1 MIAQDAEETGEW
13 ISSLMYS
20 GWFYAVI
27 AAMAVFFFVTLILGL
42 IWLFGHKKEKHPKTI
57 PHAAQDTTFDYSALL
72 AAAGTPNGKPRRLLL
87 AAASLDNLP
96 VTIPVN
102 LAIQLAATE
111 KCLLIDLD
119 TRRDALSHVFE
130 IASVPRPATPVV
142 TGVANLHIWPAHLFT
157 QFRQMDLKSLLAAT
171 QPRYDIILLNAPYLA
186 AHPDRGRII
195 RCAESAVVFS
205 KDKKSAAPL
214 RKLLDKSPCKILK
227 MLGPDGRPLA

>member
-1 MIAQDAEETGEW
+1 MIAQIAEETGEW

-27 AAMAVFFFVTLILGL
+27 TAMAVFFFVTLILGL
-42 IWLFGHKKEKHPKTI
+42 VWLFGHKKEKHPKTI

-130 IASVPRPATPVV
+130 IASVPRPAAPVA
-142 TGVANLHIWPAHLFT
+142 TGIVNLHIWPAHFFS
-157 QFRQMDLKSLLAAT
+157 QRRQMDLKSLLAET
-171 QPRYDIILLNAPYLA
+171 QSSYDIILLNAPYLA
-186 AHPDRGRII
+186 THADRGQII
-195 RCAESAVVFS
+195 RCAGSAVVFS

-214 RKLLDKSPCKILK
+214 RKLFDKSPCKILK
-227 MLGPDGRPLA
+227 MLGLDGRPLA